1 MTRSCTWCARCATAT
16 GNHLIGKKLITLHKD
31 RLRFD
36 FPEVHPDAVCTV
48 ELIRTLRIPDDG
60 REYPLPPGLARFPL
74 RHLDD
79 YAARLPEPWRRRGG
93 VIAPMHQA
101 EAMWINFDSPG
112 EYPFALKIATGKVC
126 ALTGDEW
133 VNHLNLDP
141 QDYAVIPDQPWLDG
155 YCVEKGLIR
164 QFVAMPLGKGFT
176 AEEQL
181 TGRAD
186 HGGLQVIAYPM
197 KRERFESLALQGP
210 VLYAAMPPDEDAVGA
225 MGLAPGG
232 KMRQEIY
239 EDPYGLDAW
248 DQRHSS
254 RCFVSIANSSQWMA
268 LTGQVPPTRPPTAKE
283 YTAAGM
289 PWFEYYGGD
298 ARAIEGAQKL
308 AGLKGVGETA
318 GGGADESFDPPD
330 PVRLGRPGPRP
341 VREFEF

>member
-1 MTRSCTWCARCATAT
+1 M
-16 GNHLIGKKLITLHKD
+16 ITLHKD

-36 FPEVHPDAVCTV
+36 FPEVHPEAVCTV

-60 REYPLPPGLARFPL
+60 REYPLPPGFARFPL

-79 YAARLPEPWRRRGG
+79 HAARLPEHWRRRGG
-93 VIAPMHQA
+93 VVAPLHQA
-101 EAMWINFDSPG
+101 EAMWINFDAPG
-112 EYPFALKIATGKVC
+112 EYPFALKIGTGKIC
-126 ALTGDEW
+126 AVSGDGW

-141 QDYAVIPDQPWLDG
+141 QDYVVVPEQPWLDG

-164 QFVAMPLGKGFT
+164 QFVAMPLGEGYT

-181 TGRAD
+181 TGRAE

-197 KRERFESLALQGP
+197 KRSHYEANFGEGRL
-210 VLYAAMPPDEDAVGA
+210 LYDAMPQLHSAAKE

-232 KMRQEIY
+232 MMRQEIY

-248 DQRHSS
+248 DQRHAS
-254 RCFVSIANSSQWMA
+254 RCFVSIANSAQWMA
-268 LTGQVPPTRPPTAKE
+268 LTGQLPPTRPPTARE
-283 YTAAGM
+283 YTEAGM

-298 ARAIEGAQKL
+298 AKAIAGAQKL
-308 AGLKGVGETA
+308 AGLKGIGELAAPGA
-318 GGGADESFDPPD
+318 GSPSGADESFDPPD

-341 VREFEF
+341 VREFDF

>member
-1 MTRSCTWCARCATAT
+1 M
-16 GNHLIGKKLITLHKD
+16 ITLHKN

-36 FPEVHPDAVCTV
+36 FPDVHPEAVCTL

-60 REYPLPPGLARFPL
+60 REYPLPPGFARFPL

-79 YAARLPEPWRRRGG
+79 HAARLPEHWRRRGG
-93 VIAPMHQA
+93 VLMPMHQA
-101 EAMWINFDSPG
+101 EAMWINFDAPG
-112 EYPFALKIATGKVC
+112 GYPFALKIATGKVC
-126 ALTGDEW
+126 AVSGDEW

-141 QDYAVIPDQPWLDG
+141 QDYVVVPEQPWLDG

-164 QFVAMPLGKGFT
+164 QFVAMPLGKGYT

-181 TGRAD
+181 TGLAEY
-186 HGGLQVIAYPM
+186 GGLQLIAYPM
-197 KRERFESLALQGP
+197 KREHYESHFGEGLVAYGAMPALQDSAP
-210 VLYAAMPPDEDAVGA
+210 A

-254 RCFVSIANSSQWMA
+254 RCFVSIANSGQWMA
-268 LTGQVPPTRPPTAKE
+268 LTGELPPTRPPTAKE
-283 YTAAGM
+283 YTEAGM

-298 ARAIEGAQKL
+298 AEAIAGAQKL
-308 AGLKGVGETA
+308 AGLKRVGELAGGTA
-318 GGGADESFDPPD
+318 GWPLGGGESFDPTD
-330 PVRLGRPGPRP
+330 PIQIGRPGPRP